1 MSNYFDE
8 IIGYNNIKKEL
19 MIISDML
26 NNPEEYKKLGVFCKE
41 GILLHGKP
49 GTGKTTMAKCLLKSV
64 ESNRSSYII
73 RKKDADG
80 DFIKYITDTFNQA
93 KSNAPSI
100 ILLDDLDKF
109 SDAEK
114 ALDTSE
120 FVTVQS
126 CIDDVKDIDVFV
138 IATCNDDDKIP
149 ISLRRSGRL
158 GKSLYVDTPI
168 YEEAVEIINYY
179 INKSGKCADDIDIN
193 SIAAILSGESCA
205 TLENIINNAA
215 ILAAYNRQ
223 ETITSENIVDI
234 CVEHFYSSRENMN
247 EISDDLKRRVAYHEA
262 GHTVI
267 SELLRPGSVAMVSI
281 RDNCSYGGDF
291 GFTKR
296 FYRNQYDQFNSDR
309 NSIDIKTNLAGK
321 AIIELIYGIT
331 DTGVMNDINNAYL
344 DAHTLIGN
352 YASLGFYNLCSN
364 SRTMNDIMAC
374 YRENIAISFLL
385 EKEYMEVK
393 KILAEHREL
402 VDKIVNALM
411 EKTTLVYSEI
421 QEIIKP
427 YRE

>member
-8 IIGYNNIKKEL
+8 IIGYENIKKEL

-41 GILLHGKP
+41 GVLLYGFP

-64 ESNRSSYII
+64 ESNRKSYII
-73 RKKDADG
+73 RKNDADG

-93 KSNAPSI
+93 KSNAPAI

-109 SDAEK
+109 SDNEK

-138 IATCNDDDKIP
+138 IATCNDDSKLP
-149 ISLRRSGRL
+149 NSLKRSGRL
-158 GKSLYVDTPI
+158 GKTLYVSIPI
-168 YEEAVEIINYY
+168 YKEAVEIIKYY
-179 INKSGKCADDIDIN
+179 INKSGRCADDIDID
-193 SIAAILSGESCA
+193 SIAAILNGESCA

-223 ETITSENIVDI
+223 ETVTLQNIVDVAI
-234 CVEHFYSSRENMN
+234 EHFYLSRENMN
-247 EISDDLKRRVAYHEA
+247 EISDDFKRRVAYHEA

-281 RDNCSYGGDF
+281 RDNCTYGGDF

-296 FYRNQYDQFNSDR
+296 FYRNQYDQFNSD
-309 NSIDIKTNLAGK
+309 NNTVDIKIHLAGK
-321 AIIELIYGIT
+321 AIVELIYGVADI
-331 DTGVMNDINNAYL
+331 GVTSDLSNAYMN
-344 DAHTLIGN
+344 AETIIGH
-352 YASLGFYNLCSN
+352 YASLGFYNFSCKWNGDDSAVN
-364 SRTMNDIMAC
+364 NRK
-374 YRENIAISFLL
+374 NIAISFLL

-393 KILAEHREL
+393 KMLAEHREL
-402 VDKIVNALM
+402 VDKIVDALM